1 VSGAAT
7 TALVVGVLAGVVA
20 LARWLRV
27 SQREHYLPGAC
38 TATARLWVRVRPP
51 NAIVLV
57 AGAAGAVVALA
68 AGATTL
74 GSAAAIVAAVAGAAF
89 PVPMTVL
96 GREVHLRLTRRA
108 VVLGAIA
115 LLGAVVLCAVAI
127 PFGRGAVA
135 PGVVAIA
142 MAVVVDLAAA
152 VAAPIERRLLERHRR
167 RAAAKLA
174 AIAPTVIAV
183 TGSWGK
189 TSTKNHIRDLLA
201 GAVATVASPASFNNT
216 AGISITI
223 NEHMGPDCR
232 VLVAELGTF
241 GPGEIRALCAW
252 LRPEVA
258 VITAIGPMHLE
269 RMGTLDAIAAAKA
282 EITETARDV
291 VLWVDDPRL
300 ADLAERL
307 PGKRVWRV
315 GTAAPDGAP
324 FATTRPLDVSVLT
337 VDGTTTVF
345 QGEARVGA
353 YAASPGVHAGNVGC
367 AVAAALAIGI
377 DVRLLADPLA
387 RLSTTDHRGTLGR
400 SDRGVWV
407 IDDTFNS
414 NPAGASAALAE
425 LRRAGAGGRRAVVT
439 PGMVELGSMQDD
451 ANRSF
456 AHEARDAEATLV
468 IVGWT
473 NRRALRAGA
482 GDDAHVVEV
491 RDRAAAREWV
501 RATLADGDA
510 VLWENDLP
518 DHYP

>member
-1 VSGAAT
+1 VSGAAVA
-7 TALVVGVLAGVVA
+7 ALAVGVPAGVVA

-38 TATARLWVRVRPP
+38 ISTARRWVRVRPP
-51 NAIVLV
+51 NAVVLGV
-57 AGAAGAVVALA
+57 GVAGAVVALVAGDGTGGAVA
-68 AGATTL
+68 AL
-74 GSAAAIVAAVAGAAF
+74 VAAVVGAVF

-96 GREVHLRLTRRA
+96 GREVHLRFTRRA
-108 VVLGAIA
+108 VVLGVIA
-115 LLGAVVLCAVAI
+115 LTGSVLLCVAAI
-127 PFGRGAVA
+127 PLGRGAAA
-135 PGVVAIA
+135 PAVVAVA
-142 MAVVVDLAAA
+142 MVAVVDLAAM
-152 VAAPIERRLLERHRR
+152 VAAPIERLLLERHRR

-174 AIAPTVIAV
+174 RVAPTVIAV

-201 GAVATVASPASFNNT
+201 GSVPTVASPASFNNT

-232 VLVAELGTF
+232 VLVAELGTY
-241 GPGEIRALCAW
+241 GPGEIRALCSW

-282 EITETARDV
+282 EIAETASDV
-291 VLWVDDPRL
+291 VLWVDDARL
-300 ADLAERL
+300 ADLADRL
-307 PGKRVWRV
+307 PGKQVWRV
-315 GTAAPDGAP
+315 GTAAAGGAP
-324 FATTRPLDVSVLT
+324 VASTRSLDVSVHT

-345 QGEARVGA
+345 HGDARIGA

-367 AVAAALAIGI
+367 AVAAVLAFGI
-377 DVRLLADPLA
+377 DARLLADPLG

-400 SDRGVWV
+400 SERGVWV
-407 IDDTFNS
+407 IDDTFNA

-425 LRRAGAGGRRAVVT
+425 LQRTGTSGRRAVVT

-451 ANRSF
+451 ANRAF
-456 AHEARDAEATLV
+456 AHGAREAEATLV

-482 GDDAHVVEV
+482 GDHAPVVEV

-501 RATLADGDA
+501 RATLGDGDA